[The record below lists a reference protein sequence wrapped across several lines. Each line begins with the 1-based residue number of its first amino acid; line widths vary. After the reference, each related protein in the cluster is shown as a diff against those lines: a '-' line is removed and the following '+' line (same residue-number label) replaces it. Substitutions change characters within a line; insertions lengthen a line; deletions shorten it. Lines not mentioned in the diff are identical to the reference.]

1 MPDPL
6 PHLIRLVW
14 WTCTGPP
21 GPAWGTHTNTQLW
34 CTVRTKFLCCLSG
47 SGTPSPSPQHAAAAC
62 SWGSGYFR

>member
-34 CTVRTKFLCCLSG
+34 CTV
-47 SGTPSPSPQHAAAAC
+47 PQNVCKAT
-62 SWGSGYFR
+62 FRL